1 MTKQMIKERTMDE
14 ASSVE
19 LFEATEESTFFAT
32 SWLLILGLVLGAT
45 LLCSAVLMAWP
56 IVAQFAAKLQ

>member
-19 LFEATEESTFFAT
+19 LLDATEESTFFAT
-32 SWLLILGLVLGAT
+32 SWLLILGLVLSAT

-56 IVAQFAAKLQ
+56 VVAQFAAKLQ